1 MGPSHHS
8 RRHSLPSLSSFS
20 LGEDIDLAIGLTAG
34 LLAGNELL
42 ESTLSHGD
50 GTQTS
55 HLIKAGLGAVV
66 AAGAFKMFG
75 REHRENAEARRG
87 RSHRSRAHQGGNR
100 IEGGDEPWYEHGHRH
115 QHRHRNGYYDDDDD
129 GDYDYDPEFRTL
141 RGRRH
146 SFREAD
152 EDRPYRRY
160 SFESNGSSRL
170 GGGSERT
177 RRGRAPSYHH
187 DGDFGFARL
196 NLRDISPFDTG
207 RSSRRH
213 SYRSDASSAGHG
225 RGRPAG
231 HVHFRRND

>member
-1 MGPSHHS
+1 MSRSRHS

-42 ESTLSHGD
+42 ESTLSHDD
-50 GTQTS
+50 GSQAS

-75 REHRENAEARRG
+75 REHRENAEAKRG
-87 RSHRSRAHQGGNR
+87 RSHRHRVHHGGDR
-100 IEGGDEPWYEHGHRH
+100 IEDGDERRYEHGHHGRRH
-115 QHRHRNGYYDDDDD
+115 HHRNGFYDDDDD
-129 GDYDYDPEFRTL
+129 YDPESTTM
-141 RGRRH
+141 RGHRH
-146 SFREAD
+146 HFREVD
-152 EDRPYRRY
+152 EERPHRKY
-160 SFESNGSSRL
+160 SFESSGSSRPSADF
-170 GGGSERT
+170 GRS

-196 NLRDISPFDTG
+196 NLRDVSPFDTG

-213 SYRSDASSAGHG
+213 SYRSDGSAGHG
-225 RGRPAG
+225 HGRPAG

>member
-1 MGPSHHS
+1 MSRSRHS
-8 RRHSLPSLSSFS
+8 RRHFLPSLSSFS

-42 ESTLSHGD
+42 ESTLSDGD
-50 GTQTS
+50 GSQTS

-75 REHRENAEARRG
+75 REHRENAEAKRG
-87 RSHRSRAHQGGNR
+87 RSHRQRAHQGGDR
-100 IEGGDEPWYEHGHRH
+100 IEDGEYDYRHGHRR
-115 QHRHRNGYYDDDDD
+115 RHHNGYHHDDDYYD
-129 GDYDYDPEFRTL
+129 DYDPEFRTM
-141 RGRRH
+141 RGHRH
-146 SFREAD
+146 QFREAD

-160 SFESNGSSRL
+160 SFESNGSSRPSADF
-170 GGGSERT
+170 GRS